1 VIPLDMDIKETGK
14 MIRVTVPGHSWI
26 TGTKPPRIKGWVC
39 TFVNH
44 IGVTRTEFVYR
55 RRTS

>member
-1 VIPLDMDIKETGK
+1 MEIAVREYPK

-26 TGTKPPRIKGWVC
+26 TGVKPPAIEGWVC

-55 RRTS
+55 RRSS